1 MKETIFTCSPD
12 VGQLVLPL
20 TGTSPLCFELFH
32 PGPNAEALDCLERLA
47 KAPHASSVYL
57 WGGAAVGK
65 SHLLNAFCRRVAE
78 YGRAPAYVPL
88 AALGPETVQ
97 AVERADTVCVDD
109 LHRIAGDPLRER
121 VLFQIYERILGGD
134 RPLVIAADR
143 SPRALTLGLSD
154 LQTRL
159 AWGLVYQLRP
169 LDDNGKI
176 AMLQKRAHARGLDLP
191 QEVAV
196 FLLRQ
201 APRDPRSLCA
211 IFDSLDDAAMVA
223 QRRLTVPFV
232 RQLLRQAT
240 SNPARSGEGD
250 LRGSQPLCPGVEAR

>member
-1 MKETIFTCSPD
+1 MKQTNFTRPSD

-20 TGTSPLCFELFH
+20 AGTPPLCFELFH
-32 PGPNAEALDCLERLA
+32 PGANAEAIDCLERLA
-47 KAPHASSVYL
+47 KNPRASSVYL

-65 SHLLNAFCRRVAE
+65 SHLLNAFCRRLTE
-78 YGRAPAYVPL
+78 YGRTPTYMPL
-88 AALGPETVQ
+88 KELEELGPEK
-97 AVERADTVCVDD
+97 VEALEEADAVCVDD
-109 LHRIAGDPLRER
+109 LHRIAGNPLSER
-121 VLFQIYERILGGD
+121 VLFQIYDRMQGLD

-143 SPRALTLGLSD
+143 SPRTLNMGLFD

-176 AMLQKRAHARGLDLP
+176 AMLRKRARARGLKLP
-191 QEVAV
+191 DEVAA

-211 IFDSLDDAAMVA
+211 IFDSLDYAAMVA
-223 QRRLTVPFV
+223 QRRLTVPFISELW
-232 RQLLRQAT
+232 R
-240 SNPARSGEGD
+240 
-250 LRGSQPLCPGVEAR
+250 RGRNDSE

>member
-1 MKETIFTCSPD
+1 MEGTPLTRFPSAA
-12 VGQLVLPL
+12 GQQQLVMPL
-20 TGTSPLCFELFH
+20 AGASPLRFELFH

-57 WGGAAVGK
+57 WGGEAVGK
-65 SHLLNAFCRRVAE
+65 SHLLNAFCRCVAE
-78 YGRAPAYVPL
+78 CGRTPAYVPL
-88 AALGPETVQ
+88 KELAALESEK
-97 AVERADTVCVDD
+97 VEALEGADAVCVDD
-109 LHRIAGDPLRER
+109 LHRIAGDPLWER
-121 VLFQIYERILGGD
+121 VLFQIYERMQGLD

-143 SPRALTLGLSD
+143 SPRALNMGLSD

-176 AMLQKRAHARGLDLP
+176 AMLRKRAHARGLDLP
-191 QEVAV
+191 EDVAA

-201 APRDPRSLCA
+201 VPRDPRSLCA
-211 IFDSLDDAAMVA
+211 IFDSLDHAAMVA

-232 RQLLRQAT
+232 SELLR
-240 SNPARSGEGD
+240 
-250 LRGSQPLCPGVEAR
+250 PGRDDSK